1 MQPSWTVL
9 LKDEKL
15 NAKHNSIEV
24 NITKENVD
32 NLNAVLTVTVEKS
45 DYEEQVD
52 KVLRDYRRNA
62 NIKGFRQGNAPMGMI
77 KRMYYVPVLADEVN
91 KLVSQSLFDY
101 LNKEEI
107 RILGEPLAKKNEDKT
122 IDFEKDEKF
131 DFQFELGL
139 SPEIS
144 LEITEKDKFP
154 YYKIKVAKKELDEY
168 KENVAKHHG
177 EFVSVDAAGKDELI
191 KCNLDKVNKEGEV
204 VEDGINVEDV
214 SMSLEMMKDKDQQA
228 LFKGAKK
235 GDEIIFD
242 VKKAYPN
249 DTEVA
254 SLLRINKDQI
264 PMIDGTFK
272 CTINDVQKFEKA
284 AIDQELFNKIYGE
297 GEVKTEEEF
306 DKKLKEEMKAQYERD
321 SEYRFGIDVK
331 ELLTKKA
338 KIDLPV
344 EFLKRWLLETNE
356 NMTQEQVESEFSQYE
371 DDFKWQLIKDH
382 LYKTHQ
388 ISADESEIRDSAREV
403 ARAQYQQY
411 GINDI
416 PDEYLDNFA
425 NELLSKKDEARRITD
440 RKLEEKL
447 LNFIKNTAKI
457 EDKEISVEK
466 FRKLFDTK

>member
-1 MQPSWTVL
+1 M
-9 LKDEKL
+9 
-15 NAKHNSIEV
+15 
-24 NITKENVD
+24 NITRENVD
-32 NLNAVLTVTVEKS
+32 NLNTLLTVTVEKS

-77 KRMYYVPVLADEVN
+77 RRMYYVPVLADEVN
-91 KLVSQSLFDY
+91 KLVSQSLYDY
-101 LNKEEI
+101 LGKEEI
-107 RILGEPLAKKNEDKT
+107 RILGEPLAKVDEEKS
-122 IDFEKDEKF
+122 IDFEKDEQF
-131 DFQFELGL
+131 EFQFELGL
-139 SPEIS
+139 SPEIK
-144 LEITEKDKFP
+144 LEITEKEKFP
-154 YYKIKVAKKELDEY
+154 LYKIKVAKKELDEY

-177 EFVSVDAAGKDELI
+177 EFVSVDEAGNDELI
-191 KCNLDKVNKEGEV
+191 KCNLVKVNKDGEP
-204 VEDGINVEDV
+204 VEDGISVEDV
-214 SMSLEMMKDKDQQA
+214 SMSLEMMKDKEQQK

-254 SLLRINKDQI
+254 SLLRIDKDEV
-264 PMIDGTFK
+264 PLIDGTFK

-284 AIDQELFNKIYGE
+284 EINEELFNKIYGE
-297 GEVKTEEEF
+297 GEVKTEAEF
-306 DKKLKEEMKAQYERD
+306 DSRLKEEMKTQYDRD
-321 SEYRFGIDVK
+321 SDYRFGIDVK
-331 ELLTKKA
+331 EMLTKKA

-356 NMTQEQVESEFSQYE
+356 NMTREQVESEFSQYE

-382 LYKTHQ
+382 LYKVHD
-388 ISADESEIRDSAREV
+388 IKVDEQEIRDSAREV

-411 GINDI
+411 GIHDI
-416 PDEYLDNFA
+416 PDEYVDNFA
-425 NELLSKKDEARRITD
+425 NELLSKNEEARRITD

-457 EDKEISVEK
+457 EEKEISLEK
-466 FRKLFDTK
+466 FRNLFDKK